1 MRTNVQLSYM
11 SPMGGNEVTEQSKGF
26 VYIIGALVIWLL
38 LLLTFQFL
46 LNMKQ
51 IQEFTRKNVAEHQI
65 ALILE
70 GPTFDQAWNSAA
82 LQTMYKLQDK
92 YHFDLEIVQE
102 VDRHK
107 IKAVASN
114 LADSGYDLIMG
125 HGIVFSEPFTEV
137 AAIYPNTRFVT
148 LNGTAHYPN
157 QTVIQF
163 DMEPAGYIIGK
174 LATLMSKTKTV
185 GFIVADMPNDKPLAK
200 GLERGVKET
209 DPSARALIKFIPD
222 YNDTKAAVKAARNL
236 MIEHKA
242 DVIYSAGDSINLQ
255 VINEVQK
262 RNVLAIGY
270 ISDQRFLAPNHVI
283 SSLVQ
288 DVEQIYTT
296 LIEQYLQKKLQS
308 GTVLYGLNEN
318 VNCLGPYGK
327 MVPVSVQMEMNHT
340 IEKLK
345 RANAH

>member
-1 MRTNVQLSYM
+1 M
-11 SPMGGNEVTEQSKGF
+11 SPIGGKEVTEQSKGF

-51 IQEFTRKNVAEHQI
+51 IQEFTRKSVAEHQI

-70 GPTFDQAWNSAA
+70 GPTYDQAWNSAA

-102 VDRHK
+102 VDRKK
-107 IKAVASN
+107 IKTVATD
-114 LADSGYDLIMG
+114 LAESGYDLIMG
-125 HGIVFSEPFTEV
+125 HGIVFSDPFTEV
-137 AAIYPNTRFVT
+137 AVNYPKTRFVT
-148 LNGTAHYPN
+148 LNGTATYPN

-185 GFIVADMPNDKPLAK
+185 GFIVADMPNDKPLAN
-200 GLERGVKET
+200 GLKRGAMET
-209 DPSARALIKFIPD
+209 DPSVKALLTFIPD
-222 YNDTKAAVKAARNL
+222 YNDTEAAVKAARNL
-236 MIEHKA
+236 MIEHNA

-288 DVEQIYTT
+288 DVQQIYTT
-296 LIEQYLQKKLQS
+296 LIEQYLQEKLQS

-327 MVPVSVQMEMNHT
+327 MVPISVQLEMNRT
-340 IEKLK
+340 IERLK